1 MNDISI
7 TEEQKR
13 RAAQTLH
20 SNDVA
25 KMIGMELFDIAP
37 GEATITIKM
46 RDQLR
51 QPHGVLHGGIT
62 ATLIDTAMA
71 FAVITRLA
79 EGEKATTVDLTV
91 HYLRPHIEGA
101 VSCTA
106 KVVRAGKRIITLTA
120 EAFNEEKKLI
130 ATAMSTYTKI

>member
-1 MNDISI
+1 MNDLSI

-13 RAAQTLH
+13 RAAEALY

-25 KMIGMELFDIAP
+25 KMIGMELVDIAP

-91 HYLRPHIEGA
+91 HYLRPHVEGA

-106 KVVRAGKRIITLTA
+106 RVVRAGKRIITLTA